1 MTQLKKEKE
10 VDAYTQH
17 VMSNIPPD
25 VFNSLNLLQIQ
36 AIESAIGKNAPFRKH
51 PMDVRGTISF
61 FFIRF
66 YFVLLVGRD
75 RRYLSREKEGRRR
88 QKARSMSIVFGIYS
102 VICIVAPIIFLLLYL
117 LKSLVGID
125 LFPDS
130 HLIDMVSVIS

>member
-1 MTQLKKEKE
+1 VTQLKKEKE

-17 VMSNIPPD
+17 VMSNIPSE
-25 VFNSLNLLQIQ
+25 VFNTLNLLQIQ

-51 PMDVRGTISF
+51 PMDIRGTISL

-66 YFVLLVGRD
+66 YFVLLIGRD
-75 RRYLSREKEGRRR
+75 RRYTSREKEGRRR
-88 QKARSMSIVFGIYS
+88 QKARSVGVIFAIYS
-102 VICIVAPIIFLLLYL
+102 VICIIAPIIFLILYL

-130 HLIDMVSVIS
+130 HLIDMASAIS